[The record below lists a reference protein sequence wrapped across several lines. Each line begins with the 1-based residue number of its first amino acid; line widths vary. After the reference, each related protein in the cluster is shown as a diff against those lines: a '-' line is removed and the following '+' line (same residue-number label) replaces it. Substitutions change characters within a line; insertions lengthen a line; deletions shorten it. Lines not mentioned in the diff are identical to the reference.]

1 MNDSPEMN
9 DRGETID
16 TVLLRREGAL
26 ARITLNRPASLNA
39 VDAEMAR
46 RWREVAAE
54 VARDAAAG
62 AVGAVILDA
71 AGRAFC
77 AGGDVVSMSSSGMG
91 GAAVTET
98 AGLIHD
104 GILSLTQAPVP
115 IVAAVQGA
123 VAGGGLGIM
132 LVADYIVASP
142 SAVFVSKYANIGL
155 TPDLGVSTLLP
166 AAVGQRR
173 AMQLLLHDTALDAA
187 TAREWG
193 LIAEVVDDPA
203 ARAGEV
209 AGAWLQGATAAFGQA
224 KRLVRQGA
232 TRSFVE
238 NLADEARTIGA
249 RFDTEEARVR
259 IDAFAAASARRP
271 RTEEKP

>member
-1 MNDSPEMN
+1 MSDTAPAT
-9 DRGETID
+9 DTATATD

-26 ARITLNRPASLNA
+26 ARITLHRPASLNA
-39 VDAEMAR
+39 VDADMAA

-54 VARDAAAG
+54 VAADTSI
-62 AVGAVILDA
+62 GAVILDA

-77 AGGDVVSMSSSGMG
+77 AGGDVVSMSTSGMG

-98 AGLIHD
+98 ARIIHD
-104 GILSLTQAPVP
+104 GIASLTGAAVP

-166 AAVGQRR
+166 AAIGQRR
-173 AMQLLLHDTALDAA
+173 ALQLLLHDTALDAA
-187 TAREWG
+187 AALDWG
-193 LIAEVVDDPA
+193 LVAEVADDPA
-203 ARAGEV
+203 ARAQALADSWL
-209 AGAWLQGATAAFGQA
+209 AGATRAFGQA
-224 KRLVRQGA
+224 KRLVRDGA
-232 TRSFVE
+232 ARSFAE
-238 NLADEARTIGA
+238 NLDDEARTIGA
-249 RFDTEEARVR
+249 RFDTDEARMR
-259 IDAFAAASARRP
+259 IDAFAAASARRS
-271 RTEEKP
+271 RTEETS

>member
-1 MNDSPEMN
+1 MTDTASDIAP
-9 DRGETID
+9 DTASD

-39 VDAEMAR
+39 VDAEMAT

-54 VARDAAAG
+54 VAADASI
-62 AVGAVILDA
+62 GAVILDA

-77 AGGDVVSMSSSGMG
+77 AGGDVVSMSTSGMG
-91 GAAVTET
+91 GTAVTET
-98 AGLIHD
+98 ARVIHD
-104 GILSLTQAPVP
+104 GITSLTTAAVP

-166 AAVGQRR
+166 AAIGQRR
-173 AMQLLLHDTALDAA
+173 ALQLLLDDTTLDAA
-187 TAREWG
+187 TARDWG
-193 LIAEVVDDPA
+193 LIAEVVDDPV
-203 ARAGEV
+203 ARAQALAES
-209 AGAWLQGATAAFGQA
+209 WLHGATTAFGQA
-224 KRLVRQGA
+224 KRLVREGA
-232 TRSFVE
+232 GRTFAQ
-238 NLADEARTIGA
+238 NLDDEARTIGA
-249 RFDTEEARVR
+249 RFDSDEARVR
-259 IDAFAAASARRP
+259 IDAFAAASARRTRP
-271 RTEEKP
+271 EEKP